1 MKLDGGRDG
10 DREDLDVLLPQARIE
25 AAADARRLYRRCYGT
40 RAMPEESDR
49 YLIERFVT
57 RNVPDPD
64 QRP

>member
-25 AAADARRLYRRCYGT
+25 AAADARRLYRMCYGT